1 MPFRYSNDEFAVIC
15 TGLSLQFAALDSSKQ
30 LTLHKLQVGSG
41 EDGVLL
47 ESDSQVKSVSYIAYD
62 YIEVYTVNTAE
73 IETISLPEN
82 INCLNVIPITLYPIH
97 GQEKFLLSCT
107 TKDGPTLYV
116 VPLNHNENAR
126 SIEVVGRPYSS
137 PNGTYIA
144 VVNGSRV
151 TTYVTAD
158 STIQGKPHQ
167 FTSEVSKLEFLDS
180 QNVLILTR
188 DSEHIIL
195 DINEASKSP
204 RYLPGG
210 VPVSWV
216 WVSPSNHYAFVTQS
230 STLYVFNA
238 TSTNALY
245 DPKPITNRPEM
256 LVFVKKY
263 VAPVTKPTD
272 DNTSQSPP
280 GLSQGDSSG
289 GSSNL
294 GAILGSLVGGVVLMI
309 IVIIGVILLVIR
321 RRKKSFSQEEESRD
335 QNSQLVTSSAA
346 NDTNDADNH
355 SNSADGTGSNSNSA
369 SATTTDHDSV
379 SGTASWL
386 NTVPISA
393 TGPNNV
399 PSGPSNVHSNSA
411 SAEVVS
417 IARQPTLE
425 ETEHNQIPLQQNKV
439 TVPEREAEHILQF
452 ELDTQPKDQHH
463 LKKTPSPPQFLP
475 RLSPRSPPCSPH
487 VPYPTLQDLSLPI
500 QQRRSK
506 PGPDIM
512 PFKET
517 PSYVHKTSTDPSIIG
532 RPEEEETASLIHADW
547 PC

>member
-73 IETISLPEN
+73 AETINLPEN
-82 INCLNVIPITLYPIH
+82 INCLDIIPVKLYPIH

-126 SIEVVGRPYSS
+126 SIEVEGRPYSS

-188 DSEHIIL
+188 DSEHILL
-195 DINEASKSP
+195 DINNASKSP

-245 DPKPITNRPEM
+245 DPKPITNHPEM
-256 LVFVKKY
+256 LLFVKKY

-272 DNTSQSPP
+272 DNTPP
-280 GLSQGDSSG
+280 ILGRSDSSG

-294 GAILGSLVGGVVLMI
+294 GVILGSTVGGVVLMI
-309 IVIIGVILLVIR
+309 IVIIGVALIIRKVI
-321 RRKKSFSQEEESRD
+321 SELPNDALSQEEKSRD
-335 QNSQLVTSSAA
+335 KYGQLVTSSA
-346 NDTNDADNH
+346 NDADN
-355 SNSADGTGSNSNSA
+355 NPTSAGGTGSNSNSA

-379 SGTASWL
+379 SATASWL

-393 TGPNNV
+393 SGLNNV
-399 PSGPSNVHSNSA
+399 PSGPSNVHSTSD
-411 SAEVVS
+411 SAEIVS
-417 IARQPTLE
+417 IFSRQPTLE
-425 ETEHNQIPLQQNKV
+425 ETEHNQLPLQQNKD
-439 TVPEREAEHILQF
+439 TVPERQAEHIPLF
-452 ELDTQPKDQHH
+452 ELDSQPKDQHH

-475 RLSPRSPPCSPH
+475 RLSPRSPPHSPR
-487 VPYPTLQDLSLPI
+487 VLYSALQDLSLPI
-500 QQRRSK
+500 RRSK

-517 PSYVHKTSTDPSIIG
+517 PSYVCKTSTDPSIIG
-532 RPEEEETASLIHADW
+532 RPEEEETASLLHADW

>member
-15 TGLSLQFAALDSSKQ
+15 TGLNLQFAALDSSKQ

-73 IETISLPEN
+73 AETINLPEN
-82 INCLNVIPITLYPIH
+82 INCLDIIPVKLYPIH

-126 SIEVVGRPYSS
+126 SIEVEGRPYSS

-230 STLYVFNA
+230 STLYVLNA

-256 LVFVKKY
+256 LLFVKKY
-263 VAPVTKPTD
+263 VAPATNPTD

-280 GLSQGDSSG
+280 DLGGDSSG

-386 NTVPISA
+386 YSVPISA
-393 TGPNNV
+393 SGLNNV
-399 PSGPSNVHSNSA
+399 PSGPNNMHSTSA

-439 TVPEREAEHILQF
+439 TVPEREAEHILLF
-452 ELDTQPKDQHH
+452 ELDTQPKDQPH
-463 LKKTPSPPQFLP
+463 LKKIPSPSLP
-475 RLSPRSPPCSPH
+475 RLSPRSPPHSPR
-487 VPYPTLQDLSLPI
+487 VFYSALQDLSLPI

-517 PSYVHKTSTDPSIIG
+517 TSYVRKTSTDPSIIG
-532 RPEEEETASLIHADW
+532 RPEEEETASLLHADL